1 MSAVAEYDAQRGRYA
16 FLWDSYWGGAQYR
29 SPSSTTIGTATL
41 SRYVQVEDDHG
52 PTGAYRL
59 ERGARVSTYLVP
71 HAGEEPV
78 DFETRAAVACY
89 VNLCQPIVDAYV
101 DAVMGPVSR
110 DLGSIAPYVAS
121 LNGRGQDWGGLAD
134 ETARWAA
141 TYGWCATVLQP
152 PRSNP
157 ARNLAEEE
165 ALGVS
170 LRATLVHPT
179 AIAWIAVDDD
189 GAVEEFAYASTPYD
203 ARATGPSHTLVRL
216 HVHKRD
222 AWEVHQ
228 VLVKVGSGLGTVRP
242 HLSAETRTLTGKSA
256 TPGYV
261 PVTFAFFREVTA
273 SPTPLGVSLIDDA
286 ADLCRGIYNKLSE
299 VDIIHRV
306 TPPFLAIPEAAAGGT
321 LPPDTAIKVGPQQAL
336 GFNSQTGAPQYVQPS
351 AESPRELREHAVFLG
366 AMALRTTGLEVSGG
380 DSPANAS
387 GEALK
392 VRSRDFSAR
401 CVRFAKAM
409 MRWEAETMALAARI
423 LSKPAPPAPTYPK
436 SFSLPD
442 AAQDLSRALLALQGV
457 DGLGPMARQAL
468 ARQVLDAALS
478 LSDEQLSA
486 MVAEMRDEPPAP
498 PPPPPAHPSPVAEDD
513 DTDPTEDDD

>member
-1 MSAVAEYDAQRGRYA
+1 MSAIAEYDAQRGRYA

-29 SPSSTTIGTATL
+29 SPSSTTIGTAHL
-41 SRYVQVEDDHG
+41 SRYVQVHDEQG
-52 PTGAYRL
+52 PTGDYRL
-59 ERGARVSTYLVP
+59 ERGPQVSTYLVP
-71 HAGEEPV
+71 HPGEEPV
-78 DFETRAAVACY
+78 DFETRAASACY
-89 VNLCQPIVDAYV
+89 INLCQPIVDAYV

-110 DLGSIAPYVAS
+110 DLGAVAPYVTS
-121 LNGRGQDWGGLAD
+121 LNGRGQGWDGFAE
-134 ETARWAA
+134 ETARWAT
-141 TYGWCATVLQP
+141 TYGWCATLLQP
-152 PRSNP
+152 PRTNP
-157 ARNLAEEE
+157 AASLAEEE
-165 ALGVS
+165 ELGVS
-170 LRATLVHPT
+170 LRASLVHPT
-179 AIAWIAVDDD
+179 AVAWIEVDDD
-189 GAVEEFAYASTPYD
+189 GAVEEFAFVSTPYD
-203 ARATGPSHTLVRL
+203 AQATGPSHTKVRL
-216 HVHKRD
+216 HIHRREG
-222 AWEVHQ
+222 WEVHEA
-228 VLVKVGSGLGTVRP
+228 VVKVGTTLRKVRD
-242 HLSAETRTLTGKSA
+242 HLSDETRVDRGKSA
-256 TPGYV
+256 TPGRV

-273 SPTPLGVSLIDDA
+273 SPTPLGVSLVDDA

-409 MRWEAETMALAARI
+409 ARWEVETLALAARI
-423 LSKPAPPAPTYPK
+423 LGKAAPPAPTYPK

-457 DGLGPMARQAL
+457 DGLGPMARRAL
-468 ARQVLDAALS
+468 ARQALDAALS
-478 LSDEQLSA
+478 LSDEQLA
-486 MVAEMRDEPPAP
+486 QLVDEMRDEEP
-498 PPPPPAHPSPVAEDD
+498 PPPPPAAPPSPAAADD
-513 DTDPTEDDD
+513 DTDPPEGDD